1 VKLIF
6 AITERALAEET
17 IGELT
22 GRGFP
27 VTLIHADGGF
37 LVPGQ
42 GTLMI
47 GVPDGAVDFVLNV
60 LDQRCG
66 SRLHQVNSLL
76 PGSDPTDLLISEHS
90 SVIEGG
96 VSIFV
101 MPVRRFERFS

>member
-1 VKLIF
+1 MKLIF
-6 AITERALAEET
+6 AVTERGLAAATMAALS
-17 IGELT
+17 

-27 VTLIHADGGF
+27 VTMVHEEGGLLIA
-37 LVPGQ
+37 GQ

-60 LDQRCG
+60 IDSHCG
-66 SRLHQVNSLL
+66 ARLRQMSALL
-76 PGSDPTDLLISEHS
+76 PGSDPTDLMVSEQS

-101 MPVRRFERFS
+101 MPVRRFERIA

>member
-1 VKLIF
+1 MKLIF
-6 AITERALAEET
+6 AVTERSLADT
-17 IGELT
+17 VMAELS

-27 VTLIHADGGF
+27 VTLVHEAGGM

-47 GVPDGAVDFVLNV
+47 GVPDRDVEFVLTV
-60 LDQRCG
+60 LDHACG
-66 SRLHQVNSLL
+66 TRLRKVSALL
-76 PGSDPTDLLISEHS
+76 PGSDPTDLMISEQS

-101 MPVRRFERFS
+101 VPVRRFERYA

>member
-6 AITERALAEET
+6 AVTDRSLADAAMA
-17 IGELT
+17 ELS

-27 VTLIHADGGF
+27 VTLVHEAGG
-37 LVPGQ
+37 LLAPGQ

-47 GVPDGAVDFVLNV
+47 GVPDGAVEFALHV
-60 LDQRCG
+60 LDHACG
-66 SRLHQVNSLL
+66 TRLRQVNALL
-76 PGSDPTDLLISEHS
+76 PGSDPTDLMISEQS

-101 MPVRRFERFS
+101 VPVRRFERFT

>member
-1 VKLIF
+1 MKLIL
-6 AITERALAEET
+6 AVTERALADAT
-17 IGELT
+17 LAELT

-27 VTLIHADGGF
+27 VTVIHEDGGF

-60 LDQRCG
+60 LDQTCG
-66 SRLHQVNSLL
+66 TRLHRVNALL
-76 PGSDPTDLLISEHS
+76 PGSDPTELPISEQTT
-90 SVIEGG
+90 VIEGG

-101 MPVRRFERFS
+101 MPVRRFERFG